1 MKPREA
7 FEMIEAQ
14 LLDCTY
20 SRARVLN
27 SDNFEEYQIVEVYEA
42 NRELIITIQEKEN
55 NENSK

>member
-1 MKPREA
+1 
-7 FEMIEAQ
+7 MIEAQ

-20 SRARVLN
+20 ARARVLN
-27 SDNFEEYQIVEVYEA
+27 CNNFEEFEIVEVYEG